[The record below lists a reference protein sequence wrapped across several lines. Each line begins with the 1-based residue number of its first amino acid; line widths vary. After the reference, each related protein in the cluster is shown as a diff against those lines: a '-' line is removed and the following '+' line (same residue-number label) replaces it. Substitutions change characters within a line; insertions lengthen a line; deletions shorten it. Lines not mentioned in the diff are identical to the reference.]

1 MNYTIE
7 PKANLTWADLT
18 NANLTGANLIWANLT
33 NAKLTNA
40 DLTNA
45 NLTGANLTGANLT
58 GADLTG
64 ANLTGAN
71 LTGADLTGA
80 DLRKTKGVI
89 GLGTPN
95 GWTAL
100 AWIRDGHLSIRV
112 GCREFRYEEALA
124 YWNNHRQGR
133 EARLEQ
139 LAATEY
145 ARQIALARGWEL

>member
-45 NLTGANLTGANLT
+45 NLTGA
-58 GADLTG
+58 D
-64 ANLTGAN
+64 LTGAN